1 MRSNDL
7 CRLSTLSFNV
17 VLVVAY
23 GSTGVVIR
31 DIKVTIRLDERVK
44 AVQGLKERSL
54 TGFIFPTRQVTSPI
68 STSVESRML

>member
-7 CRLSTLSFNV
+7 CWLSTLSFNV

-31 DIKVTIRLDERVK
+31 DIKLTIRLDERV
-44 AVQGLKERSL
+44 
-54 TGFIFPTRQVTSPI
+54 
-68 STSVESRML
+68 

>member
-31 DIKVTIRLDERVK
+31 DIKVTIRLAGYSMNGVILPCNPVRGPE
-44 AVQGLKERSL
+44 GLTSRLAYTSDRS
-54 TGFIFPTRQVTSPI
+54 IV
-68 STSVESRML
+68 